1 MGKLYQTQT
10 HPLRPKS
17 KEKTMQNPPIPRC
30 PECEPVEPVTRRQF
44 LKAAGTALMTASV
57 AATAS
62 ALPALDTPRVGTAE
76 QLVKELYNTLTTEQ
90 KRQIVLP
97 WESARRTM
105 VAANWAIVEPTI
117 GEVFTPDQQEI
128 VRAIFKAVTNE
139 EWYPKF
145 LAQMKTDSG
154 GFENYHVAIF
164 GNPNTGKAE
173 WVLTGRHT
181 TMRAGGDPTEN
192 RAFGGPIF
200 YGHAPKFNEDP
211 KHTGNVFWYQAK
223 RANELF
229 QMLDGKQRAQA
240 LLPTAPQ
247 ESAISFRKPGEELP
261 GIPIRTLTRDQKA
274 HVWKVMHDILAPYR
288 KSDVET
294 VMQNVQ
300 ASGGLDA
307 MHLVFYK
314 QDDLGNDGIW
324 DIWRL
329 EGPAFVWHFRGA
341 PHVHTWVNVGRK
353 G

>member
-1 MGKLYQTQT
+1 
-10 HPLRPKS
+10 
-17 KEKTMQNPPIPRC
+17 MQNPPIRRC
-30 PECEPVEPVTRRQF
+30 PECEEVESMTRREF
-44 LKAAGTALMTASV
+44 LQAAGSAVV
-57 AATAS
+57 AASAVAAAS
-62 ALPALDTPRVGTAE
+62 ALPAQAAPRVGAAE

-105 VAANWAIVEPTI
+105 VAANWAIVDPSI
-117 GEVFTPDQQEI
+117 REVFTPDQKEI

-139 EWYPKF
+139 EWYPRF
-145 LAQMKTDSG
+145 LAQMKTDGG

-164 GNPNTGKAE
+164 GDPNTGKAE
-173 WVLTGRHT
+173 WVLTGRHAT
-181 TMRAGGDPTEN
+181 VRAGGDPAEN
-192 RAFGGPIF
+192 HAFGGPIF

-211 KHTGNVFWYQAK
+211 GHPGNVFWYQAR
-223 RANELF
+223 RANEVF

-240 LLPTAPQ
+240 LTAVAPA
-247 ESAISFRKPGEELP
+247 ESAISFRKPGEPLP
-261 GIPIRTLTRDQKA
+261 GVPIGTLFPDQKA

-288 KSDVET
+288 KSDVDT
-294 VMQNVQ
+294 VMQHVQ

-307 MHLVFYK
+307 MHLAFYK
-314 QDDLGNDGIW
+314 QDDLGNDGVW